1 MTEWPHL
8 PNAPIREAVLDIQTD
23 LPSTVSLGHLET
35 IQRRFA
41 DRYPKR
47 RPRRRLEGKLD
58 LKSGEFRTTPAKVDG
73 YVFLSD
79 DERHMVQAR
88 LDGFTVNKLKPYA
101 RWESL
106 RDEARTLW
114 EDYVGVA
121 RPKVVRRIALRY
133 INRLELPLPITDFK
147 EYVRTAPDIAPG
159 IPQAISGFF
168 LRLEIPH
175 PNGVLA
181 LVTEAIEP
189 VEKRAS
195 GDIVP
200 FILDIDVIRQETLSP
215 EAPDLWEKFEELRDV
230 KNEIFFKTITSK
242 TEALFQ

>member
-1 MTEWPHL
+1 
-8 PNAPIREAVLDIQTD
+8 
-23 LPSTVSLGHLET
+23 
-35 IQRRFA
+35 
-41 DRYPKR
+41 
-47 RPRRRLEGKLD
+47 
-58 LKSGEFRTTPAKVDG
+58 
-73 YVFLSD
+73 
-79 DERHMVQAR
+79 
-88 LDGFTVNKLKPYA
+88 VNKLKPYA

-114 EDYVGVA
+114 EDYVSVA
-121 RPKVVRRIALRY
+121 RPNVVRRIALRY

-215 EAPDLWEKFEELRDV
+215 EAPDLWEKLEELRDV
-230 KNEIFFKTITSK
+230 KNEIFFKTITPK